1 MSSIVH
7 GHATKIKTK
16 TYNAWRHIIQRCN
29 NSRDVLYKHYGGRG
43 IRVCKRWMK
52 FINFLNDMGIAPKNK
67 SIDRINNN
75 KGYFKNNCR
84 WATDE
89 EQHRNTRKTRLIC
102 HNGEIHCLR
111 DWERKLGLGYGTIW
125 RRIKRGFPIDR
136 ALEKVVTK

>member
-1 MSSIVH
+1 
-7 GHATKIKTK
+7 
-16 TYNAWRHIIQRCN
+16 
-29 NSRDVLYKHYGGRG
+29 
-43 IRVCKRWMK
+43 MK